1 MSSTSAVP
9 AKVDFIFHVK
19 PILSDRCFKCHGPD
33 EAKVEAGLQLH
44 IEEKAF
50 AALGKNKDRHAIIK
64 GDSKN
69 SGMIQRIFSEDPDD
83 IMPPPESNLTLSDQE
98 KEILKKW
105 IEQGAEWKEHW
116 AFVPPVQPEI
126 PVVQDKSWISNTI
139 DNFIL
144 AKLEQNKLQPTPALS
159 SEKLLRKVSF
169 DLTGLPPSLEDIE
182 GFTKDP
188 SVQNYERIID
198 KYLGS
203 DAFAERMTNEW
214 LDLARYADTHGY
226 QDDLERIMWPWRDW
240 VIHAFKQNMP
250 YDQFVTWQLAGDL
263 LPNAT
268 KEQIIATAFNRN
280 HKITQEGGV
289 IPEEYRAEYVT
300 DRTNTFGTA
309 FLGLTM
315 ECAKCHDHKYDPISQ
330 KDYFQLYAYFNSID
344 EKGLIESYGAIPE
357 PYINITQEE
366 IQDILTFINNL
377 DTLETIPL
385 LVMKEV
391 EKPRKTYV
399 LNRGMYDQPTTEVN
413 PAFPRFGKP
422 SETGPGSNRLD
433 LATWLFS
440 DENPLTARVTVN
452 RLWQQIFGK
461 GIVTTSYDFG
471 NQGALPTHPKLLD
484 HLALKFKN
492 NGWNMRA
499 IIKYLVTSSTYKQ
512 GSRVDDDLLAKDPDN
527 NLLARSARS
536 RLSAEMLRDHA
547 LAISGLLVDEVG
559 GPSVKPYQPEGLWS
573 ETTGGGGGSTS
584 KYIQDEGDKN
594 YRRSLYTFWKR
605 TVPPPNMLL
614 FDTPT
619 RDFCMVQREN
629 TSTPLQ
635 ALVLMNDPQFLE
647 ASKALA
653 HRAIKENESN
663 EEMQIIQHM
672 FTLATSRKAE
682 EEELNSLSEMF
693 RDQLNYYKENPS
705 QADELLKYG
714 NFEVPEEEDKSQL
727 AAYSFVANAIF
738 NLDET
743 IRKT

>member
-1 MSSTSAVP
+1 
-9 AKVDFIFHVK
+9 
-19 PILSDRCFKCHGPD
+19 
-33 EAKVEAGLQLH
+33 
-44 IEEKAF
+44 
-50 AALGKNKDRHAIIK
+50 
-64 GDSKN
+64 
-69 SGMIQRIFSEDPDD
+69 
-83 IMPPPESNLTLSDQE
+83 
-98 KEILKKW
+98 
-105 IEQGAEWKEHW
+105 
-116 AFVPPVQPEI
+116 
-126 PVVQDKSWISNTI
+126 
-139 DNFIL
+139 
-144 AKLEQNKLQPTPALS
+144 
-159 SEKLLRKVSF
+159 
-169 DLTGLPPSLEDIE
+169 
-182 GFTKDP
+182 
-188 SVQNYERIID
+188 
-198 KYLGS
+198 
-203 DAFAERMTNEW
+203 
-214 LDLARYADTHGY
+214 
-226 QDDLERIMWPWRDW
+226 
-240 VIHAFKQNMP
+240 
-250 YDQFVTWQLAGDL
+250 
-263 LPNAT
+263 
-268 KEQIIATAFNRN
+268 
-280 HKITQEGGV
+280 
-289 IPEEYRAEYVT
+289 
-300 DRTNTFGTA
+300 
-309 FLGLTM
+309 
-315 ECAKCHDHKYDPISQ
+315 
-330 KDYFQLYAYFNSID
+330 
-344 EKGLIESYGAIPE
+344 
-357 PYINITQEE
+357 
-366 IQDILTFINNL
+366 
-377 DTLETIPL
+377 
-385 LVMKEV
+385 
-391 EKPRKTYV
+391 
-399 LNRGMYDQPTTEVN
+399 MYDQPTTEVN